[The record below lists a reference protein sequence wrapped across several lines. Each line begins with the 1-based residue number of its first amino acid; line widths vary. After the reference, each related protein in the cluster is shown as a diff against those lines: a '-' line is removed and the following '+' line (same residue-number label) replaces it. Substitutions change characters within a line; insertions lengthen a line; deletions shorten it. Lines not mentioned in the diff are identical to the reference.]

1 MLKSLIGNAKGR
13 CGSTESRTD
22 GGVSTVLNRKRC
34 AGSVSVFR
42 PIIKNSALIS
52 LIAFSL
58 FSCNFG
64 KGKISVEIIYPEK
77 TLVNPS
83 LSVTA
88 QPAGGKAEEYKNKDG
103 KELLI
108 SPVEAGNY
116 SLIIRLK
123 DGETV
128 VWEKTVSCVV
138 DGAITT
144 RIRYTITEADF
155 TGFAL
160 YPPEIIVTELG
171 NGRYKIEI
179 LSVNYKGDICY
190 TVTQPAEDPTA
201 SSPKYTT
208 PFEIDYATEQGKVLT
223 ARVFYKD
230 FDPSEPA
237 VLYLTKVETPALQD
251 TTAHRLN
258 DKLTFSVT
266 SSDTQAKYYYTLDGT
281 VPNAVSSQTNGVIAL
296 TKPGTITVKGFK
308 ESYLMSDSVVLPVER
323 LPKPVFG
330 PVTENTGGL
339 TYTVT
344 IDYGNE
350 AEAMFLTRDRTPVT
364 SENCLIGTEIG
375 LTGNP
380 KYTVSDLTPEQTLK
394 TRSIAVNFFASEEA
408 VLESRAAEKPVITDA
423 RAGNAT
429 WADPLA
435 VVFTSPEPGA
445 VLRYTFD
452 GSMPTQDS
460 PSAVSGEAVL
470 VTVPAG
476 DETDV
481 TVRSYV
487 DGKYPSSPV
496 SVKTVKATAPK
507 AVALNYWNRV
517 EIEESDVID
526 VAEKATRRLFYRIEG
541 SEDWLP
547 FEGEVYLN
555 ATAQTTVEA
564 VGGSEFYF
572 PSEPVTDRTF
582 TVLAKPAANDA
593 RTGGTAYLDPLR
605 VTLSSNGVAAD
616 AVKYYYTVDGTEPTR
631 ISSTEAAESGVV
643 SVGRTETLKAVA
655 TGLNRITSEVSDSV
669 DGTPLNPPKLSV
681 DDTGIVTITA
691 ADTDQSVTGIVF
703 YYKTADTAFSSAEPG
718 IPYDGSAPPQL
729 NPGETLY
736 AVAAAEMRNPSEKA
750 TLTLAQTDPPVFTDT
765 RANLFYKPLSV
776 AISGNNVLYAEGATE
791 ADVKT
796 PAVSYTGP
804 VNPAGTSLWLGA
816 TAKDDEKLRSDLATR
831 ELYRFAGAASVT
843 VTHSAAALN
852 LVTITGPTAPAG
864 FTGAVD
870 VYYILDGTDFA
881 DSTTVQSYTNPFTV
895 PQPLVEDAWV
905 KGNFSVKIRAGG
917 EFCHPSSDQSENIP
931 LTATPSVT
939 DARTEI
945 YKTLKV
951 TAAATAPDDT
961 VTVYSSAD
969 GTTWSDVTGEVTVT
983 PGDTLRFIA
992 AVDGKLTSQIEEVD
1006 GTPLNPPTLKYENDG
1021 SVSVTAAAE
1030 NGGSTFYYIVTAGD
1044 TADFE
1049 TGTATEVRSNSI
1061 SSTAIPDGQT
1071 VFVVAAEAGKN
1082 PSEPAKLTSKVSQ
1095 KPVITDN
1102 RGGDFSK
1109 PLEMAVT
1116 AGPGAEI
1123 YVTEGTPAA
1132 DPNGSETPYSG
1143 PITPAPAS
1151 TSVKA
1156 AAREPESKM
1165 SDVVEQE
1172 LYALQGEPVISV
1184 EHKEGQ
1190 WNRLTITY
1198 SDPGY
1203 TFGKEI
1209 KIYYSTDGS
1218 DPTTL
1223 YSAPVALPADTVGP
1237 VTVKAV
1243 AGAEF
1248 CHSTGVA
1255 EKTFDRSTQP
1265 DFTDA
1270 RGGNF
1275 FEVLSMTSSDT
1286 NVYYAVTDSDSQPAA
1301 ADFQTYTQNDPVEI
1315 QPGKHLHAVCAETD
1329 FLVSAPHHTDGTPL
1343 PTPTPKID
1351 GTNFSYA
1358 EYISANSGV
1367 TVYYAFD
1374 GDEPDSSSDS
1384 VADGT
1389 AIPLGTHT
1397 SIKSIAVRE
1406 SRNKSS
1412 VDEYSQSKSTSPVI
1426 EDARAGSWNLP
1437 LSVAFKSTQT
1447 AENFYYELGSPAAVP
1462 TEGSATNDGTAVTVA
1477 AGNTSVQVAA
1487 KEAGKTLSDPVSQEF
1502 FTISKAPEITIS
1514 HSPSPNTVTLSVPA
1528 DAVSAGYTG
1537 TPAIWYTTDGSE
1549 PTAGTAVKYTV
1560 PFTLPAD
1567 GSVVT
1572 VRAVIGGE
1580 FCHQSTHELNTTID
1594 AAAEPGI
1601 EDARNGDYF
1610 ASLSVKKQDTE
1621 TRTVYSSADG
1631 GISWQEMTA
1640 PVSVGTSETRLF
1652 IAVEEGKAASA
1663 PAEITGAPLSEPQA
1677 RFVKTAAGQPGFTYT
1692 YDFSVD
1698 GVKIYYDNTTPTM
1711 ASAGIDAV
1719 PADAIALN
1727 DWTTVFSAAAAP
1739 LRNSSSI
1746 HQLTVNKAEIT
1757 VQDARGGNYYQP
1769 LSVTFN
1775 GVDAGESVNVT
1786 DGVSTLTWSAGDA
1799 ALDISS
1805 LNAEVTYVLVS
1816 DSRYSDEK
1824 SFDPTGLT
1832 APVIEL
1838 DGGQIRMSHSNS
1850 AGDIWYAVG
1859 ESTATAADVKPY
1871 TVPFTPTG
1879 ADQIFGAV
1887 GAELKHP
1894 AETEFTPT
1902 LPKAETPIVTD
1913 SRTATGP
1920 SDYLTPAFTENPKSI
1935 NLIIQPPTDG
1945 STVYVTD
1952 PFGAETPVTGGS
1964 VKAENEGTYTFV
1976 AKGTGL
1982 SDSDSITIEVKQLN
1996 SPTMDFKNGK
2006 VTLIS
2011 DGDTILYN
2019 CGSDPVADVADGSTV
2034 YGGPFDAVGGEIVKA
2049 VAVKEFCF
2057 ASEQMTETIPNNE
2070 PLSLWFERDGKA
2082 INSQYL
2088 SEAIDVTVC
2097 VPAEYQ
2103 TRTIRYALKTKNEPA
2118 PAESEYVLY
2127 TVGTPIPIDV
2137 SSDLYAQVLNTD
2149 GTAVEQSAT
2158 LKIRLQCPHP
2168 NPILEVSEDKTEYHL
2183 SFTSLN
2189 DPLFEIKV
2197 AVNNGSVISYIEGQN
2212 PISINPGD
2220 TYSAKTSKVGWEDS
2234 GTVGGT
2240 VPEILKKKGLNN

>member
-42 PIIKNSALIS
+42 PIIKKSALIS

-171 NGRYKIEI
+171 DGRYKIEI

-364 SENCLIGTEIG
+364 SENCPIGTEIG

-460 PSAVSGEAVL
+460 PSAVSGVEVP
-470 VTVPAG
+470 VTVPTEN
-476 DETDV
+476 ETDV

-541 SEDWLP
+541 SEAWLP

-681 DDTGIVTITA
+681 DDTGTVTITA
-691 ADTDQSVTGIVF
+691 ADADQSVTGIVF
-703 YYKTADTAFSSAEPG
+703 YYKTADTAFSSAESG

-750 TLTLAQTDPPVFTDT
+750 TLTLAQTDSPVFTDT

-776 AISGNNVLYAEGATE
+776 AISGNNVLYAEGLTE
-791 ADVKT
+791 NDVKD
-796 PAVSYTGP
+796 PNRSYTDP
-804 VNPAGTSLWLGA
+804 VNPVGTSLWIGA

-864 FTGAVD
+864 FTGAVA

-961 VTVYSSAD
+961 ATVYSSAD

-1030 NGGSTFYYIVTAGD
+1030 NGGNEFYYIVGD

-1049 TGTATEVRSNSI
+1049 TGTASELNGTTIPADE
-1061 SSTAIPDGQT
+1061 IPDGQT

-1223 YSAPVALPADTVGP
+1223 YSAPVALPADTAP

-1248 CHSTGVA
+1248 CHTTGVA
-1255 EKTFDRSTQP
+1255 EKTFARSTTP
-1265 DFTDA
+1265 TLTDA

-1275 FEVLSMTSSDT
+1275 FEVLSMRSSDA
-1286 NVYYAVTDSDSQPAA
+1286 NVFYAVTDSDSQPAA
-1301 ADFQTYTQNDPVEI
+1301 ADFQPYLQNTGVEI
-1315 QPGKHLHAVCAETD
+1315 QPGKHLHAVRAETN
-1329 FLVSAPHHTDGTPL
+1329 FLVSVPQHTDGTPL
-1343 PTPTPKID
+1343 PKPAPQIV
-1351 GTNFSYA
+1351 GTDFSYA
-1358 EYISANSGV
+1358 DYISANSGV

-1374 GDEPDSSSDS
+1374 GNDPDSSSDS

-1389 AIPLGTHT
+1389 AIPLDSHT
-1397 SIKSIAVRE
+1397 SIKSVAVQE
-1406 SRNKSS
+1406 NRNKSS
-1412 VDEYSQSKSTSPVI
+1412 VDEYSRDKSTSPTI

-1447 AENFYYELGSPAAVP
+1447 VENFYYELGSPAAVP

-1477 AGNTSVQVAA
+1477 AGNTSVQAAA
-1487 KEAGKTLSDPVSQEF
+1487 KETGKSLSDPVEQEF

-1567 GSVVT
+1567 GSAVT

-1621 TRTVYSSADG
+1621 TRTVYSSVDG
-1631 GISWQEMTA
+1631 GTSWQEMTA
-1640 PVSVGTSETRLF
+1640 SVSVGESENYRF

-1663 PAEITGAPLSEPQA
+1663 PVDVTGTRLPEPQA
-1677 RFVKTAAGQPGFTYT
+1677 RFEKTADGQPGFTYT
-1692 YDFSVD
+1692 YDFSVN
-1698 GVKIYYDNTTPTM
+1698 GVKIYYGDAAPTM
-1711 ASAGIDAV
+1711 ASDNIDAV
-1719 PADAIALN
+1719 PANPIALN
-1727 DWTTVFSAAAAP
+1727 GRTTVHSAAAAP
-1739 LRNSSSI
+1739 LRNPS
-1746 HQLTVNKAEIT
+1746 TVHMLPVDKAEIT
-1757 VQDARGGNYYQP
+1757 VQDARGGNYYRP

-1775 GVDAGESVNVT
+1775 GVDTGESVTVT

-1805 LNAEVTYVLVS
+1805 MKAEVKYVLVS

-1832 APVIEL
+1832 APLIEP
-1838 DGGQIRMSHSNS
+1838 DGGQIKMTHSNP
-1850 AGDIWYAVG
+1850 AGTIWYAVG
-1859 ESTATAADVKPY
+1859 ESTATAADVKSY

-1879 ADQIFGAV
+1879 TDPIFGAV

-1894 AETEFTPT
+1894 AETEFSPT
-1902 LPKAETPIVTD
+1902 LPKAEKPVVTD

-1952 PFGAETPVTGGS
+1952 PSGAETPVTGGS

-1982 SDSDSITIEVKQLN
+1982 SDSEPTPIEVKQLTV
-1996 SPTMDFKNGK
+1996 PTMDFKSGK
-2006 VTLIS
+2006 VTLTS
-2011 DGDTILYN
+2011 DGDAILYN
-2019 CGSDPVADVADGSTV
+2019 CGTDPVADVTAGATE

-2049 VAVKEFCF
+2049 VAVGEFCF
-2057 ASEQMTETIPNNE
+2057 ASEQMTETIPDNE
-2070 PLSLWFERDGKA
+2070 PLSIWFERDGKT

-2088 SEAIDVTVC
+2088 SEAIDVTIC
-2097 VPAEYQ
+2097 VPAEYE
-2103 TRTIRYALKTKNEPA
+2103 TRTIRYALKNKNEPA
-2118 PAESEYVLY
+2118 PGDAEYVSY
-2127 TVGTPIPIDV
+2127 TVGTPVSIDV
-2137 SSDLYAQVLNTD
+2137 SSDLYAQVMNAD

-2168 NPILEVSEDKTEYHL
+2168 NPILEVNDDKTGYFL

-2197 AVNNGSVISYIEGQN
+2197 SIDGAGEETYAGT
-2212 PISINPGD
+2212 PIPINSGN
-2220 TYSAKTSKVGWEDS
+2220 TYSAKTSRSEWEDS

-2240 VPEILKKKGLNN
+2240 VPEILKKKGLTN

>member
-13 CGSTESRTD
+13 CGSTESRSD

-171 NGRYKIEI
+171 DGRYKIEI

-460 PSAVSGEAVL
+460 PSAVSGEEVP
-470 VTVPAG
+470 VTVPTEN
-476 DETDV
+476 ETDV

-517 EIEESDVID
+517 EIEENDVID

-541 SEDWLP
+541 SEAWLA

-572 PSEPVTDRTF
+572 PSEPVTEGTF

-593 RTGGTAYLDPLR
+593 RPAGAAYLDPLR

-655 TGLNRITSEVSDSV
+655 TGLNRITSEVSDPV

-691 ADTDQSVTGIVF
+691 ADADQSVTGIVF
-703 YYKTADTAFSSAEPG
+703 YYKSADTAFSSIESG
-718 IPYDGSAPPQL
+718 SPYDGSAPPQL
-729 NPGETLY
+729 KPGETLY
-736 AVAAAEMRNPSEKA
+736 AVAAAPMRNPSEKA

-776 AISGNNVLYAEGATE
+776 AISGNNVLYAEGFTE
-791 ADVKT
+791 NDVKD
-796 PAVSYTGP
+796 PNHSYTDP

-831 ELYRFAGAASVT
+831 QLYRFAGAASVT
-843 VTHSAAALN
+843 VTHSATALN
-852 LVTITGPTAPAG
+852 LVTITGPTAPTG
-864 FTGAVD
+864 FTGAVA

-881 DSTTVQSYTNPFTV
+881 DSTTVQPYTDSFTV
-895 PQPLVEDAWV
+895 PQSLVEAAWTN
-905 KGNFSVKIRAGG
+905 GSLPVKIKAGG
-917 EFCHPSSDQSENIP
+917 EFCHPSSDQSENIL
-931 LTATPSVT
+931 LTESPSIT

-945 YKTLKV
+945 YRTLKV
-951 TAAATAPDDT
+951 TATATAPDDT
-961 VTVYSSAD
+961 ATVYSSAD

-1030 NGGSTFYYIVTAGD
+1030 NGGNTFYYIVTAGD

-1049 TGTATEVRSNSI
+1049 TGTASELNGTTI
-1061 SSTAIPDGQT
+1061 PTDKIPDGQT

-1082 PSEPAKLTSKVSQ
+1082 PSEPISPTQQEKTE
-1095 KPVITDN
+1095 KPTIADRRTEATYYQN
-1102 RGGDFSK
+1102 PELEIRG
-1109 PLEMAVT
+1109 
-1116 AGPGAEI
+1116 
-1123 YVTEGTPAA
+1123 
-1132 DPNGSETPYSG
+1132 NGSLFYSLGNAENAVKNPTTAYQSPLTPTNESWVG
-1143 PITPAPAS
+1143 
-1151 TSVKA
+1151 A
-1156 AAREPESKM
+1156 AAQEDGKRK
-1165 SDVVEQE
+1165 SDTVTQE
-1172 LYALQGEPVISV
+1172 LKSFTAAPSLTLTHDEGN
-1184 EHKEGQ
+1184 HKF
-1190 WNRLTITY
+1190 NILNIILTNAGVSSPILYYTI
-1198 SDPGY
+1198 DP
-1203 TFGKEI
+1203 TFGNNVLPFTEA
-1209 KIYYSTDGS
+1209 
-1218 DPTTL
+1218 
-1223 YSAPVALPADTVGP
+1223 APLPETILGMIGNS
-1237 VTVKAV
+1237 VTVYTK

-1248 CHSTGVA
+1248 AYPSQAGNG
-1255 EKTFDRSTQP
+1255 TFDRSSKP
-1265 DFTDA
+1265 NITDA
-1270 RGGNF
+1270 RTDQF
-1275 FEVLSMTSSDT
+1275 YKTLQVSCDT
-1286 NVYYAVTDSDSQPAA
+1286 AVYCS
-1301 ADFQTYTQNDPVEI
+1301 
-1315 QPGKHLHAVCAETD
+1315 
-1329 FLVSAPHHTDGTPL
+1329 TDGTAWTNIQAGNTTDIAVTETGFFKVVETGKITSPVTEIPGTPL
-1343 PTPTPKID
+1343 DEP
-1351 GTNFSYA
+1351 N
-1358 EYISANSGV
+1358 V
-1367 TVYYAFD
+1367 TV
-1374 GDEPDSSSDS
+1374 DEATGEVTIS
-1384 VADGT
+1384 VADPGGT
-1389 AIPLGTHT
+1389 NNGTVFYYVINTGDTVDFNTASGIQEYRDDSKPSLDTGETIH
-1397 SIKSIAVRE
+1397 AVAGKVLK
-1406 SRNKSS
+1406 NPSS
-1412 VDEYSQSKSTSPVI
+1412 VVSTSRDDQTPPEKPV
-1426 EDARAGSWNLP
+1426 
-1437 LSVAFKSTQT
+1437 
-1447 AENFYYELGSPAAVP
+1447 
-1462 TEGSATNDGTAVTVA
+1462 
-1477 AGNTSVQVAA
+1477 
-1487 KEAGKTLSDPVSQEF
+1487 
-1502 FTISKAPEITIS
+1502 
-1514 HSPSPNTVTLSVPA
+1514 
-1528 DAVSAGYTG
+1528 
-1537 TPAIWYTTDGSE
+1537 
-1549 PTAGTAVKYTV
+1549 
-1560 PFTLPAD
+1560 
-1567 GSVVT
+1567 
-1572 VRAVIGGE
+1572 
-1580 FCHQSTHELNTTID
+1580 
-1594 AAAEPGI
+1594 
-1601 EDARNGDYF
+1601 
-1610 ASLSVKKQDTE
+1610 
-1621 TRTVYSSADG
+1621 
-1631 GISWQEMTA
+1631 
-1640 PVSVGTSETRLF
+1640 
-1652 IAVEEGKAASA
+1652 
-1663 PAEITGAPLSEPQA
+1663 
-1677 RFVKTAAGQPGFTYT
+1677 
-1692 YDFSVD
+1692 
-1698 GVKIYYDNTTPTM
+1698 
-1711 ASAGIDAV
+1711 
-1719 PADAIALN
+1719 
-1727 DWTTVFSAAAAP
+1727 
-1739 LRNSSSI
+1739 
-1746 HQLTVNKAEIT
+1746 
-1757 VQDARGGNYYQP
+1757 
-1769 LSVTFN
+1769 
-1775 GVDAGESVNVT
+1775 
-1786 DGVSTLTWSAGDA
+1786 
-1799 ALDISS
+1799 
-1805 LNAEVTYVLVS
+1805 
-1816 DSRYSDEK
+1816 
-1824 SFDPTGLT
+1824 
-1832 APVIEL
+1832 
-1838 DGGQIRMSHSNS
+1838 
-1850 AGDIWYAVG
+1850 
-1859 ESTATAADVKPY
+1859 
-1871 TVPFTPTG
+1871 
-1879 ADQIFGAV
+1879 
-1887 GAELKHP
+1887 
-1894 AETEFTPT
+1894 
-1902 LPKAETPIVTD
+1902 VTD
-1913 SRTATGP
+1913 SRTTGSPTPNLYFNPKDGTAGSITLNVSQAANLSVFYTYNRGGETQVSGGQLTVSSDRTGTYVFYAKDAAGQKSGEVTVDVKKLTAPQFEHSTNPP
-1920 SDYLTPAFTENPKSI
+1920 SASLTSSDGAAILYELSDPKKDVTETSPVYSAFT
-1935 NLIIQPPTDG
+1935 LTDLPG
-1945 STVYVTD
+1945 KTVT
-1952 PFGAETPVTGGS
+1952 
-1964 VKAENEGTYTFV
+1964 
-1976 AKGTGL
+1976 
-1982 SDSDSITIEVKQLN
+1982 
-1996 SPTMDFKNGK
+1996 
-2006 VTLIS
+2006 
-2011 DGDTILYN
+2011 
-2019 CGSDPVADVADGSTV
+2019 
-2034 YGGPFDAVGGEIVKA
+2034 A

-2057 ASEQMTETIPNNE
+2057 SSPQTEQSIPSIIPPQPPQPPTVTDARTTQPDKIGNYFDPRPDSGPILLNITAAEPTDELYYKKDASGSETRITGNQISIEQSDAGLYIFYSKANGLSSTE
-2070 PLSLWFERDGKA
+2070 
-2082 INSQYL
+2082 
-2088 SEAIDVTVC
+2088 V
-2097 VPAEYQ
+2097 
-2103 TRTIRYALKTKNEPA
+2103 
-2118 PAESEYVLY
+2118 
-2127 TVGTPIPIDV
+2127 PIDV
-2137 SSDLYAQVLNTD
+2137 KMLKQPIITQNG
-2149 GTAVEQSAT
+2149 GTATLSSPDLASILYTATDSSFEYVTKNSSEYSAGTDLSGKYVTAVAVKEFCFSSTEFQEQISAPAPNPVSIT
-2158 LKIRLQCPHP
+2158 FRDAAGQTMANGTYREPQNVTIIVTPADATVTYSIGDQSYNQNYTGPISIDTNSDVYVKAEKAGETATAVLKIRLKCP
-2168 NPILEVSEDKTEYHL
+2168 NPMPQLTISPDEPDKYELTFPEFDTAQYTIKTATDTSDNTGTNYQSPMYLSPNDTIIVFATRTGWMNSDKILVS
-2183 SFTSLN
+2183 
-2189 DPLFEIKV
+2189 
-2197 AVNNGSVISYIEGQN
+2197 
-2212 PISINPGD
+2212 
-2220 TYSAKTSKVGWEDS
+2220 
-2234 GTVGGT
+2234 